1 MDKVKRTRE
10 NLKTRRLISKEEQI
24 LKRMRESKDFDDSLI
39 DLTLSIPKG
48 KHSGSDAIVDA
59 RYDEIEKIFL
69 DEMYE
74 TATATPDSE
83 KTAAIEK
90 KAKEA
95 DREVTRR
102 MKECYLNPDYMSA
115 SQKARE
121 SRRKMI
127 ELLEERGITID
138 ESYEF

>member
-1 MDKVKRTRE
+1 MERVKRTKDDMR
-10 NLKTRRLISKEEQI
+10 TRAMISREEQI
-24 LKRMRESKDFDDSLI
+24 LKRMREEKDFDDSLI

-59 RYDEIEKIFL
+59 RYDEIEKMFL
-69 DEMYE
+69 DDMYK
-74 TATATPDSE
+74 TAAASSDSE
-83 KTAAIEK
+83 KTATIEK

-95 DREVTRR
+95 KKEETRR

-127 ELLEERGITID
+127 ELLEERGITVD